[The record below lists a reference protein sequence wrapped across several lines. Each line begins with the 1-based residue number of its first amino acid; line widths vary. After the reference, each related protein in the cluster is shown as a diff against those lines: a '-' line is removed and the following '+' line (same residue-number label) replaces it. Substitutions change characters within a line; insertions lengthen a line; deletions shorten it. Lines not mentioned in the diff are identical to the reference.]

1 MGTGI
6 LLYYNLMI
14 SGQYAYKGNRNG
26 RGYWI
31 SADGKSAI
39 WYYPAYSEWMIGSK
53 SYIGTEF
60 RGISA
65 GQSSVLCPNQNERRW
80 TFWTGNGWLANNRK
94 SQIHVYCVDD
104 YSEQKQIK
112 KMGPT
117 SYFYSGWGNKST
129 GRLGTNVYSPV
140 RIRSLAII
148 LCCIIVLENKYISI

>member
-1 MGTGI
+1 MI
-6 LLYYNLMI
+6 L
-14 SGQYAYKGNRNG
+14 GEYAYKGNRNG

-31 SADGKSAI
+31 STNGRSAI

-53 SYIGTEF
+53 SYIGTRF

-112 KMGPT
+112 KMNPT
-117 SYFYSGWGNKST
+117 SYFYSGWSNKST
-129 GRLGTNVYSPV
+129 GRYQSIWSSWIRLPV
-140 RIRSLAII
+140 ILI
-148 LCCIIVLENKYISI
+148 LCSFMFLKIVTYIVY

>member
-31 SADGKSAI
+31 SKDGQSAI

-104 YSEQKQIK
+104 YFEQKQIK
-112 KMGPT
+112 K
-117 SYFYSGWGNKST
+117 
-129 GRLGTNVYSPV
+129 
-140 RIRSLAII
+140 
-148 LCCIIVLENKYISI
+148 

>member
-1 MGTGI
+1 MSNCRKTKLVCISNLFNLEIFPMGTGI

-53 SYIGTEF
+53 SYIGTRF

-80 TFWTGNGWLANNRK
+80 TFWTRNGWLANNRK

-129 GRLGTNVYSPV
+129 GR
-140 RIRSLAII
+140 
-148 LCCIIVLENKYISI
+148 